1 MAFNAKNTVIGNTLV
16 QQPVQ
21 NNNTPTQ
28 YSELELSELE
38 FLLKMLGNADL
49 KGHQVEMFY
58 NLIIKLQNNFLQKN
72 KIFLI
77 SLKIKKINFNSSIA
91 GSNNS

>member
-1 MAFNAKNTVIGNTLV
+1 MAFNAKTTIIANTLV

-21 NNNTPTQ
+21 QDTTPTQ
-28 YSELELSELE
+28 SSELELPELE

-72 KIFLI
+72 K
-77 SLKIKKINFNSSIA
+77 
-91 GSNNS
+91 

>member
-1 MAFNAKNTVIGNTLV
+1 MAFNAKTTIIANTLV

-21 NNNTPTQ
+21 DNTTPTQ
-28 YSELELSELE
+28 SSELELPELE
-38 FLLKMLGNADL
+38 FLLKMLSNADL

-72 KIFLI
+72 K
-77 SLKIKKINFNSSIA
+77 
-91 GSNNS
+91 

>member
-1 MAFNAKNTVIGNTLV
+1 MAFNAKNTIIANTLV

-21 NNNTPTQ
+21 DNTTPTQ
-28 YSELELSELE
+28 SSELELSELE
-38 FLLKMLGNADL
+38 FLLKMLSNADL

-72 KIFLI
+72 K
-77 SLKIKKINFNSSIA
+77 
-91 GSNNS
+91 

>member
-1 MAFNAKNTVIGNTLV
+1 MAFNAKNTIIANTLV

-21 NNNTPTQ
+21 DNTTPTQ

-72 KIFLI
+72 K
-77 SLKIKKINFNSSIA
+77 
-91 GSNNS
+91 

>member
-1 MAFNAKNTVIGNTLV
+1 MAFSAKNTIIANTLV

-21 NNNTPTQ
+21 DNTTPTQ
-28 YSELELSELE
+28 SSELELSELE
-38 FLLKMLGNADL
+38 FLLKMLSNADL

-72 KIFLI
+72 K
-77 SLKIKKINFNSSIA
+77 
-91 GSNNS
+91 

>member
-1 MAFNAKNTVIGNTLV
+1 MAFSAKNTIIANTLV

-21 NNNTPTQ
+21 QDTTPTQ
-28 YSELELSELE
+28 SSELELPELE

-72 KIFLI
+72 K
-77 SLKIKKINFNSSIA
+77 
-91 GSNNS
+91 